1 MVCAC
6 DLRLGPSASQVLPAD
21 MDSARISE
29 LVNAVNLLRSVM
41 EQPWAK
47 SAFGSLLPTQEAS
60 PSNEMPPPRTIPC
73 KVARPS
79 VQPSQPAQPHEASS
93 VKPEVALSEP
103 AAKTEPAAASVP
115 AAMVAQPAP
124 VAVAKPAEVA
134 QPAKAAE
141 QVAEPAAPSAPATVT
156 EAQSLDVQKINTSSH
171 RNHAMRLA
179 RKMASMDEAECPN
192 MMKLWTGNRKDWVY
206 ITIGCFFEGRSTR
219 PVNIIQHIQ
228 RPVRTSRSCFGNG

>member
-206 ITIGCFFEGRSTR
+206 VTIGCFF
-219 PVNIIQHIQ
+219 
-228 RPVRTSRSCFGNG
+228 

>member
-141 QVAEPAAPSAPATVT
+141 QVAEPAQPAEPAEPAQPAEPAAPSAPATVT

-206 ITIGCFFEGRSTR
+206 ITIGCFF
-219 PVNIIQHIQ
+219 
-228 RPVRTSRSCFGNG
+228 